1 MKFIN
6 QLSMFI
12 VALALGTFC
21 AATPKQNPQLSMKQ
35 AKTIALARQSGQIKS
50 AELEKE
56 HGRLIYSFDIESNR
70 KVHEVNVDAS
80 TGKIVEDT
88 VESAAAEANEQRHEK
103 KPTTKHLR

>member
-12 VALALGTFC
+12 VVLALSAFC
-21 AATPKQNPQLSMKQ
+21 AATPSQSPQLSMKQ
-35 AKTIALARQSGQIKS
+35 AKRVALARQSGQIES

-56 HGRLIYSFDIESNR
+56 HGRLIYSFDIESNH

-88 VESAAAEANEQRHEK
+88 VESAAAEANEQRHENK
-103 KPTTKHLR
+103 SMAKHFR